1 MIPKLIHISIE
12 QVLQVIDS
20 NIYSNFKPKEID
32 LQFNTICDKFIDFI
46 ISNKIDGN
54 NLKIFENI
62 QASLDDLR
70 LLVSLD
76 NIISSDT
83 LYFNLPSNYRNLL
96 NDRSFV
102 VRSNCFEYIKSGG
115 IERGKYYI
123 NKSTITI
130 VYNGQQYLSGQ
141 IFVGLKNISIFTYN
155 TVPYTGGIIELLEK
169 PNRLIEAENKANY
182 KESNFT
188 KPFWYSPI
196 SELSGNVLKLNESKD
211 FTVEGVIIDY
221 VRKLVP
227 LDSSTPDVDWN
238 TEFPEPTIKTLID
251 LTAKRLMF
259 IVQSQAYQAGQIEL
273 AK

>member
-1 MIPKLIHISIE
+1 MTPKLIHISIE
-12 QVLQVIDS
+12 QILQVINS
-20 NIYSNFKPKEID
+20 SVYSEFLPKEID
-32 LQFNTICDKFIDFI
+32 LQFNTICDEFIDFI
-46 ISNKIDGN
+46 LSNKIDGN

-62 QASLDDLR
+62 QANLDDLR
-70 LLVSLD
+70 LLVLLD
-76 NIISSDT
+76 NVISSNT
-83 LYFNLPSNYRNLL
+83 LSFNLPTNYRNLL

-102 VRSNCFEYIKSGG
+102 IRSNCFDYVKSGDIKSS
-115 IERGKYYI
+115 KYYI
-123 NKSTITI
+123 NKSNSTI
-130 VYNGQQYLSGQ
+130 VYNGQQYLSGE
-141 IFVGLKNISIFTYN
+141 IFVGLKNISIFTYS
-155 TVPYTGGIIELLEK
+155 TTPYTGGIIELLEK
-169 PNRLIEAENKANY
+169 PNRLIESENKANY

-196 SELSGNVLKLNESKD
+196 SEMSGNRLKLNEGKD
-211 FTVEGVIIDY
+211 FTIEGVIIDY

-259 IVQSQAYQAGQIEL
+259 IVQSASYQAAQNEL